1 MWPLKSGNALP
12 LAVMLYL
19 SHHLK
24 YLSSIRVLR
33 KVSNNVLHLRRIFFC
48 LVVVSIFFVVHA
60 GKLLLDQDDRWDT
73 GVVYPNK

>member
-1 MWPLKSGNALP
+1 
-12 LAVMLYL
+12 MLYL

-24 YLSSIRVLR
+24 YLSSIRVLH

-48 LVVVSIFFVVHA
+48 LVVVSIFFVVYA